1 MFIIMMVNMAT
12 DGDKDDSDQ
21 EDGGYDEGEDT
32 NGIMI
37 TMTRRPG

>member
-1 MFIIMMVNMAT
+1 MVNMAT
-12 DGDKDDSDQ
+12 DGDQDDSDQDDSDQ

-32 NGIMI
+32 NGIMM